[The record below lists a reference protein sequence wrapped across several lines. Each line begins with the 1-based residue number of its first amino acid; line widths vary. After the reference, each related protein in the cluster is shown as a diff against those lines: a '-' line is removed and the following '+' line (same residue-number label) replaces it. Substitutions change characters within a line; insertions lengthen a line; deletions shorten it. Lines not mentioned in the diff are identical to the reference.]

1 MSTPLDTVLGRIGGP
16 RQIAIIAVGVLVTA
30 AVFGVSRWAT
40 EPTWVPLA
48 ANQPLETVSS
58 LTAKLTENSVAFKL
72 DDGGATI
79 AVDQDDLARARV
91 LLAAGSTAN
100 AGRPGY
106 ELFDGA
112 QWGETDFTQKVKL
125 QRALEGELERTIG
138 KMQNVASVKVHL
150 ALESEALFKD
160 RERPSKASVTLA
172 MQGGQV
178 PTPETVRGIA
188 GLVASS
194 VGGLEPSHVTI
205 VDARGQALT
214 MEDEGSV
221 AGLTSRQLAVQR
233 EVELY
238 MQKKAG
244 DLLTSLV
251 GSGNARVQVAA
262 AINFDKVER
271 TTMAVDPDKQ
281 AVLSESKDEI
291 TPGAP
296 EQGAAQSRTSTN
308 YENTRSTEN
317 FSGAIGNVQK
327 LTVAVL
333 VADKVTIPAVDT
345 TQPNAAAPAPIITP
359 RTPEE
364 LARIEALVR
373 NALGVDS
380 TRGDFITVQ
389 SAAFD
394 FSPPVASLAA
404 GAAAPAPADSVTGLE
419 ATLTKLSAHSK
430 PIIALAALVVLL
442 IVAVV
447 SVLALRPKKNKAQ
460 EVAALP
466 ARTGYPELPA
476 SAPMQAALQAGY
488 DGSEDPEAAQA
499 YALEEQRKPVILPPP
514 PTTPERE
521 QAIATVEQRPDAAV
535 RVVRNWLRQ

>member
-1 MSTPLDTVLGRIGGP
+1 MSTPLDTALGRIGGP
-16 RQIAIIAVGVLVTA
+16 RQLAIIAVGVLVTA

-271 TTMAVDPDKQ
+271 TTLAVDPDKQ

-296 EQGAAQSRTSTN
+296 EQGAAQSRTQTT

-333 VADKVTIPAVDT
+333 VADKVTMPAVDT
-345 TQPNAAAPAPIITP
+345 TQPNAAAPAPIVTP

-404 GAAAPAPADSVTGLE
+404 GAVPADTTAVAQSMLDKVM
-419 ATLTKLSAHSK
+419 ANPK
-430 PIIALAALVVLL
+430 PVVALAALVVLL
-442 IVAVV
+442 IVAIV
-447 SVLALRPKKNKAQ
+447 SVLALRPKKKAQ
-460 EVAALP
+460 DMAALP
-466 ARTGYPELPA
+466 ARPGYPELPA